1 MVRILRAIAW
11 VARRSPRNKQ
21 HKVFVPRRRN
31 IFYPPW
37 IGSEVHDASPSFAT
51 RRSQSPTPS
60 LNATQPSHKPKSYPP
75 QPSPRSVSNPKRYD
89 LTNYYSSSL
98 QQQLHS
104 YFPTCTRTSRC
115 SIASNE
121 CSSNFD
127 FRECQSRLAGE
138 NGLGT
143 MRPKHHTCLHL
154 TPLQSW
160 ISFHLGSPPQNQN
173 GKVASAIIF

>member
-60 LNATQPSHKPKSYPP
+60 LNATQTSHKPKSYPP

-98 QQQLHS
+98 QQQL
-104 YFPTCTRTSRC
+104 
-115 SIASNE
+115 
-121 CSSNFD
+121 
-127 FRECQSRLAGE
+127 
-138 NGLGT
+138 
-143 MRPKHHTCLHL
+143 
-154 TPLQSW
+154 
-160 ISFHLGSPPQNQN
+160 
-173 GKVASAIIF
+173 IIFQPAHALHVVRLHQMSALLISISESVSQDSRARMDSEQCAPNTTPAST